1 MVDSLL
7 YDVIGFGSLNLDEFW
22 EVTSVFLHRHDLRPG
37 REYIMSGEWLA
48 RAETELAEAGALKAR
63 DPGGSAANMV
73 AALHRMGLR
82 TGFFGAVGASDAH
95 CMRLNELGR
104 SEDMRVLRVNRPSGR
119 CLALLD
125 TDDPG
130 RDRALIVVPNANSEV
145 TLKDDDLAYFSRS
158 RWAHFTSFVSEG
170 PLAAQI
176 EIARHAPASLN
187 ISFDPGAVYV
197 ARGMDVLRPILER
210 CSILFVTEEE
220 LAELTGRPEID
231 NGIAEILDSGTRMI
245 VVKKGARGVSAYGR
259 DIICHQDAVPVRT
272 VVDRTGAGDVA
283 AAGFLAGALCGWT
296 TEHSLLFA
304 ATAAARSIQG
314 YGRAAYPDREFF
326 DLFAGKA

>member
-22 EVTSVFLHRHDLRPG
+22 EVTSGFFHRHDLRPG
-37 REYIMSGEWLA
+37 REYVMSGEWLA
-48 RAETELAEAGALKAR
+48 RADTELAEAGALKAR
-63 DPGGSAANMV
+63 DPGGSAANMI
-73 AALHRMGLR
+73 AALHRMGFR

-95 CMRLNELGR
+95 RMRLNELGR
-104 SEDMRVLRVNRPSGR
+104 PEDMHVIRVNRSSGR

-125 TDDPG
+125 IDDPG
-130 RDRALIVVPNANSEV
+130 RDRALIIVPNANNEV
-145 TLKDDDLAYFSRS
+145 TLRNDDLVYFSRS
-158 RWAHFTSFVSEG
+158 RWAHFTSFVPEG
-170 PLAAQI
+170 PLEAQM
-176 EIARHAPASLN
+176 EIARRAPASLS

-220 LAELTGRPEID
+220 LSELTRRPEID
-231 NGIAEILDSGTRMI
+231 NGIAEILDIGTRMI
-245 VVKKGARGVSAYGR
+245 VLKKGDRGISAYGR
-259 DIICHQDAVPVRT
+259 DIIRHQEGVPVQT

-296 TEHSLLFA
+296 TERSLLFA
-304 ATAAARSIQG
+304 AAAAARSIQG